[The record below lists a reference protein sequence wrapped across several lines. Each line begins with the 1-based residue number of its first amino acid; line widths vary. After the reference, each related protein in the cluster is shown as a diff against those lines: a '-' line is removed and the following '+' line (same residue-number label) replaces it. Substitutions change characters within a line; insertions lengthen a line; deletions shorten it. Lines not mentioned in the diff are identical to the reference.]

1 MAERGTIIEGKYE
14 VLKLIGKGGMSKVYL
29 AMDKN
34 LNKQWAIKEIE
45 RKAYDK
51 NNEVVVASAMA
62 EANMMKK
69 LDYPSLPRI
78 VDIIEKENVIYVV
91 MDYIEGETLSSVLSK
106 EGAQPQE
113 VVIEWAK
120 ELCRVLD
127 YLHTQNPPIIYRDM
141 KPANI
146 MLQPNGNI
154 KLIDFGIARE
164 YKEQNLADTVSL
176 GTKGYAAPEQF
187 GGKGQTDA
195 RTDVYCLGVTLY
207 HLLTGQN
214 PCEPP
219 YEIYPIRYW
228 NPQLSSGL
236 EAIIQKC
243 TQLNP
248 EDRYQSCAELLYALD
263 HYDEMDEGY
272 RKKQKNKLKVFFIT
286 AGSAVF
292 FLIAGCVCTGMRVH
306 VNNSDYDNNI
316 KQAELSATDE
326 EKIDYYAK
334 AIDILPGNSEAY
346 FGIIEAFK
354 DDAVFSLEEEE
365 LFKKKINSNLTV
377 LQQNSDYG
385 DLAFEIGKLYWYYYD
400 YGKTENSDN
409 QITRMKS
416 AIQWFEAACTY
427 GGEDSSYYTMAEM
440 YRDIGQFN
448 RDITLNVQEASDK
461 GTYLP
466 YWENI
471 TKLVATVSE
480 SQDENE
486 IVNLEVYKLAM
497 NAVETYARKFKADD
511 VAQEDMKALLEQ
523 VKAGTEQVDTTTDK
537 TEEMKNDILKRLQD
551 AEAAVGK
558 CICKRYGGESIMN
571 AGTLQLISIIAFSLA
586 GVLTLISIYLFLKMD
601 VRGII
606 DDLSGKSA
614 ERQIMAMREENNRQ
628 KNPLS
633 KRSAK
638 SSETRKS
645 SLMERTTVELKNEE
659 KTEVLPKKDEEKTAL
674 LREEATMP
682 LQMVEEETTAL
693 EETTTVLQ
701 EDETVVLTENAGNTD
716 KRYELV
722 LNEIIIHTQEII

>member
-14 VLKLIGKGGMSKVYL
+14 VLKQIGKGGMSKVYL

-51 NNEVVVASAMA
+51 NNAVVVASAMA

-78 VDIIEKENVIYVV
+78 VDIIEKETVIYVV
-91 MDYIEGETLSSVLSK
+91 MDYIEGETLSSVLSR

-272 RKKQKNKLKVFFIT
+272 RRKQKKKLKGFFAT
-286 AGSAVF
+286 AGAAVF
-292 FLIAGCVCTGMRVH
+292 FLVAGCVCTGMRVH

-316 KQAELSATDE
+316 RQAELSATDE
-326 EKIDYYAK
+326 EKINYYAK

-346 FGIIEAFK
+346 FGMIEAFK
-354 DDAVFSLEEEE
+354 DDAVFSVEEEE
-365 LFKKKINSNLTV
+365 LFKKKVNGNLTV

-427 GGEDSSYYTMAEM
+427 GGEDSSYYTMAEI

-471 TKLVATVSE
+471 TKLVAAVSE

-551 AEAAVGK
+551 AEAAV
-558 CICKRYGGESIMN
+558 EN
-571 AGTLQLISIIAFSLA
+571 A
-586 GVLTLISIYLFLKMD
+586 Y
-601 VRGII
+601 
-606 DDLSGKSA
+606 
-614 ERQIMAMREENNRQ
+614 
-628 KNPLS
+628 
-633 KRSAK
+633 AK
-638 SSETRKS
+638 D
-645 SLMERTTVELKNEE
+645 
-659 KTEVLPKKDEEKTAL
+659 TEVKAS
-674 LREEATMP
+674 
-682 LQMVEEETTAL
+682 
-693 EETTTVLQ
+693 
-701 EDETVVLTENAGNTD
+701 
-716 KRYELV
+716 
-722 LNEIIIHTQEII
+722 

>member
-292 FLIAGCVCTGMRVH
+292 F
-306 VNNSDYDNNI
+306 SDCRECMHRN
-316 KQAELSATDE
+316 EGSCE
-326 EKIDYYAK
+326 
-334 AIDILPGNSEAY
+334 
-346 FGIIEAFK
+346 
-354 DDAVFSLEEEE
+354 
-365 LFKKKINSNLTV
+365 
-377 LQQNSDYG
+377 QQ
-385 DLAFEIGKLYWYYYD
+385 
-400 YGKTENSDN
+400 
-409 QITRMKS
+409 
-416 AIQWFEAACTY
+416 
-427 GGEDSSYYTMAEM
+427 
-440 YRDIGQFN
+440 
-448 RDITLNVQEASDK
+448 
-461 GTYLP
+461 
-466 YWENI
+466 
-471 TKLVATVSE
+471 
-480 SQDENE
+480 
-486 IVNLEVYKLAM
+486 
-497 NAVETYARKFKADD
+497 
-511 VAQEDMKALLEQ
+511 
-523 VKAGTEQVDTTTDK
+523 
-537 TEEMKNDILKRLQD
+537 RL
-551 AEAAVGK
+551 
-558 CICKRYGGESIMN
+558 
-571 AGTLQLISIIAFSLA
+571 
-586 GVLTLISIYLFLKMD
+586 
-601 VRGII
+601 
-606 DDLSGKSA
+606 
-614 ERQIMAMREENNRQ
+614 
-628 KNPLS
+628 
-633 KRSAK
+633 
-638 SSETRKS
+638 
-645 SLMERTTVELKNEE
+645 
-659 KTEVLPKKDEEKTAL
+659 
-674 LREEATMP
+674 
-682 LQMVEEETTAL
+682 
-693 EETTTVLQ
+693 
-701 EDETVVLTENAGNTD
+701 
-716 KRYELV
+716 
-722 LNEIIIHTQEII
+722 

>member
-365 LFKKKINSNLTV
+365 LFKKKINSNLTL
-377 LQQNSDYG
+377 LQQEERYPILERISTGESVTVRKNI
-385 DLAFEIGKLYWYYYD
+385 FNIGKEKENDFTIINNKAVSRRHAVIERINGTYYL
-400 YGKTENSDN
+400 
-409 QITRMKS
+409 M
-416 AIQWFEAACTY
+416 
-427 GGEDSSYYTMAEM
+427 
-440 YRDIGQFN
+440 
-448 RDITLNVQEASDK
+448 DK
-461 GTYLP
+461 GSTNHTYL
-466 YWENI
+466 N
-471 TKLVATVSE
+471 
-480 SQDENE
+480 
-486 IVNLEVYKLAM
+486 
-497 NAVETYARKFKADD
+497 
-511 VAQEDMKALLEQ
+511 
-523 VKAGTEQVDTTTDK
+523 G
-537 TEEMKNDILKRLQD
+537 EMMD
-551 AEAAVGK
+551 AE
-558 CICKRYGGESIMN
+558 RSYELSDQDSIR
-571 AGTLQLISIIAFSLA
+571 IA
-586 GVLTLISIYLFLKMD
+586 
-601 VRGII
+601 
-606 DDLSGKSA
+606 
-614 ERQIMAMREENNRQ
+614 
-628 KNPLS
+628 
-633 KRSAK
+633 
-638 SSETRKS
+638 
-645 SLMERTTVELKNEE
+645 
-659 KTEVLPKKDEEKTAL
+659 DEEFTFYY
-674 LREEATMP
+674 
-682 LQMVEEETTAL
+682 
-693 EETTTVLQ
+693 
-701 EDETVVLTENAGNTD
+701 N
-716 KRYELV
+716 
-722 LNEIIIHTQEII
+722 

>member
-248 EDRYQSCAELLYALD
+248 EDRYQSCAEMLYALD
-263 HYDEMDEGY
+263 HYDEM
-272 RKKQKNKLKVFFIT
+272 
-286 AGSAVF
+286 
-292 FLIAGCVCTGMRVH
+292 
-306 VNNSDYDNNI
+306 
-316 KQAELSATDE
+316 
-326 EKIDYYAK
+326 
-334 AIDILPGNSEAY
+334 
-346 FGIIEAFK
+346 
-354 DDAVFSLEEEE
+354 
-365 LFKKKINSNLTV
+365 
-377 LQQNSDYG
+377 
-385 DLAFEIGKLYWYYYD
+385 
-400 YGKTENSDN
+400 
-409 QITRMKS
+409 TR
-416 AIQWFEAACTY
+416 A
-427 GGEDSSYYTMAEM
+427 
-440 YRDIGQFN
+440 
-448 RDITLNVQEASDK
+448 
-461 GTYLP
+461 
-466 YWENI
+466 
-471 TKLVATVSE
+471 
-480 SQDENE
+480 
-486 IVNLEVYKLAM
+486 
-497 NAVETYARKFKADD
+497 
-511 VAQEDMKALLEQ
+511 
-523 VKAGTEQVDTTTDK
+523 
-537 TEEMKNDILKRLQD
+537 TEESRK
-551 AEAAVGK
+551 
-558 CICKRYGGESIMN
+558 ES
-571 AGTLQLISIIAFSLA
+571 
-586 GVLTLISIYLFLKMD
+586 
-601 VRGII
+601 
-606 DDLSGKSA
+606 
-614 ERQIMAMREENNRQ
+614 
-628 KNPLS
+628 
-633 KRSAK
+633 
-638 SSETRKS
+638 
-645 SLMERTTVELKNEE
+645 
-659 KTEVLPKKDEEKTAL
+659 
-674 LREEATMP
+674 
-682 LQMVEEETTAL
+682 
-693 EETTTVLQ
+693 
-701 EDETVVLTENAGNTD
+701 
-716 KRYELV
+716 
-722 LNEIIIHTQEII
+722 

>member
-272 RKKQKNKLKVFFIT
+272 RRKQKRKLNVFFAT
-286 AGSAVF
+286 SGAAVL
-292 FLIAGCVCTGMRVH
+292 FLIIGCLCTGMRVH

-326 EKIDYYAK
+326 GKIDYYAK

-354 DDAVFSLEEEE
+354 DDAVFSVEEEE
-365 LFKKKINSNLTV
+365 LFKKKINSNLSA
-377 LQQNSDYG
+377 LQQNGDYG

-400 YGKTENSDN
+400 YGKSENSDN
-409 QITRMKS
+409 QVTRMKS

-427 GGEDSSYYTMAEM
+427 GGEDSSYYTMAGM

-471 TKLVATVSE
+471 TKLVTTVSE

-511 VAQEDMKALLEQ
+511 VTQEDMEALLKQ
-523 VKAGTEQVDTTTDK
+523 VKTGTEQVDTTTDK

-551 AEAAVGK
+551 AEAAVK
-558 CICKRYGGESIMN
+558 N
-571 AGTLQLISIIAFSLA
+571 A
-586 GVLTLISIYLFLKMD
+586 Y
-601 VRGII
+601 
-606 DDLSGKSA
+606 
-614 ERQIMAMREENNRQ
+614 
-628 KNPLS
+628 
-633 KRSAK
+633 AK
-638 SSETRKS
+638 D
-645 SLMERTTVELKNEE
+645 
-659 KTEVLPKKDEEKTAL
+659 TEVKAS
-674 LREEATMP
+674 
-682 LQMVEEETTAL
+682 
-693 EETTTVLQ
+693 
-701 EDETVVLTENAGNTD
+701 
-716 KRYELV
+716 
-722 LNEIIIHTQEII
+722 

>member
-1 MAERGTIIEGKYE
+1 MAERGTIIEEKYE

-45 RKAYDK
+45 RRAYDK

-78 VDIIEKENVIYVV
+78 VDIIEKEDVIYVV
-91 MDYIEGETLSSVLSK
+91 MDYIEGETLSNILNR

-113 VVIEWAK
+113 LVIEWAK

-228 NPQLSSGL
+228 NPRLSSGL

-248 EDRYQSCAELLYALD
+248 EDRYQSCAELLYALN

-272 RKKQKNKLKVFFIT
+272 RKKQKRKLK
-286 AGSAVF
+286 GF
-292 FLIAGCVCTGMRVH
+292 FLILGAAIVSLSVGFFCMGMKVH
-306 VNNSDYDNNI
+306 VNNSDYENNL
-316 KQAELSATDE
+316 KQAKLSSSNQ

-334 AIDILPGNSEAY
+334 AIDILPGTSEAY

-354 DDAVFSLEEEE
+354 DDAVFSVEEEE
-365 LFKKKINSNLTV
+365 LFKKKINSNLSL

-400 YGKTENSDN
+400 YGKTDGSDN

-427 GGEDSSYYTMAEM
+427 GGEDSNYYTMSEM

-471 TKLVATVSE
+471 TKLVDTVLK

-486 IVNLEVYKLAM
+486 IVNLEVYRLAT
-497 NAVETYARKFKADD
+497 NSVETYARKFKADG
-511 VAQEDMKALLEQ
+511 VAQDNMQSLLEQ
-523 VKAGTEQVDTTTDK
+523 VKMGTQEVDTTTDK
-537 TEEMKNDILKRLQD
+537 TEMMKSDILERLQD
-551 AEAAVGK
+551 AEAAVK
-558 CICKRYGGESIMN
+558 N
-571 AGTLQLISIIAFSLA
+571 A
-586 GVLTLISIYLFLKMD
+586 Y
-601 VRGII
+601 
-606 DDLSGKSA
+606 
-614 ERQIMAMREENNRQ
+614 
-628 KNPLS
+628 
-633 KRSAK
+633 AK
-638 SSETRKS
+638 D
-645 SLMERTTVELKNEE
+645 
-659 KTEVLPKKDEEKTAL
+659 TEVKES
-674 LREEATMP
+674 
-682 LQMVEEETTAL
+682 
-693 EETTTVLQ
+693 
-701 EDETVVLTENAGNTD
+701 
-716 KRYELV
+716 
-722 LNEIIIHTQEII
+722 

>member
-127 YLHTQNPPIIYRDM
+127 YLHTQDPPIIYRDM

-243 TQLNP
+243 TQLN
-248 EDRYQSCAELLYALD
+248 
-263 HYDEMDEGY
+263 
-272 RKKQKNKLKVFFIT
+272 RKIVISHVQK
-286 AGSAVF
+286 
-292 FLIAGCVCTGMRVH
+292 CYMRW
-306 VNNSDYDNNI
+306 
-316 KQAELSATDE
+316 
-326 EKIDYYAK
+326 
-334 AIDILPGNSEAY
+334 
-346 FGIIEAFK
+346 IIMMR
-354 DDAVFSLEEEE
+354 
-365 LFKKKINSNLTV
+365 
-377 LQQNSDYG
+377 
-385 DLAFEIGKLYWYYYD
+385 W
-400 YGKTENSDN
+400 
-409 QITRMKS
+409 TR
-416 AIQWFEAACTY
+416 A
-427 GGEDSSYYTMAEM
+427 
-440 YRDIGQFN
+440 
-448 RDITLNVQEASDK
+448 
-461 GTYLP
+461 
-466 YWENI
+466 
-471 TKLVATVSE
+471 
-480 SQDENE
+480 
-486 IVNLEVYKLAM
+486 
-497 NAVETYARKFKADD
+497 
-511 VAQEDMKALLEQ
+511 
-523 VKAGTEQVDTTTDK
+523 
-537 TEEMKNDILKRLQD
+537 TEESRK
-551 AEAAVGK
+551 
-558 CICKRYGGESIMN
+558 ES
-571 AGTLQLISIIAFSLA
+571 
-586 GVLTLISIYLFLKMD
+586 
-601 VRGII
+601 
-606 DDLSGKSA
+606 
-614 ERQIMAMREENNRQ
+614 
-628 KNPLS
+628 
-633 KRSAK
+633 
-638 SSETRKS
+638 
-645 SLMERTTVELKNEE
+645 
-659 KTEVLPKKDEEKTAL
+659 
-674 LREEATMP
+674 
-682 LQMVEEETTAL
+682 
-693 EETTTVLQ
+693 
-701 EDETVVLTENAGNTD
+701 
-716 KRYELV
+716 
-722 LNEIIIHTQEII
+722 

>member
-146 MLQPNGNI
+146 MLQSNGNI

-272 RKKQKNKLKVFFIT
+272 RKKQKNKLKFFYYSMFSCIFSDCRVCMHRNE
-286 AGSAVF
+286 GS
-292 FLIAGCVCTGMRVH
+292 C
-306 VNNSDYDNNI
+306 
-316 KQAELSATDE
+316 E
-326 EKIDYYAK
+326 
-334 AIDILPGNSEAY
+334 
-346 FGIIEAFK
+346 
-354 DDAVFSLEEEE
+354 
-365 LFKKKINSNLTV
+365 
-377 LQQNSDYG
+377 QQ
-385 DLAFEIGKLYWYYYD
+385 
-400 YGKTENSDN
+400 
-409 QITRMKS
+409 
-416 AIQWFEAACTY
+416 
-427 GGEDSSYYTMAEM
+427 
-440 YRDIGQFN
+440 
-448 RDITLNVQEASDK
+448 
-461 GTYLP
+461 
-466 YWENI
+466 
-471 TKLVATVSE
+471 
-480 SQDENE
+480 
-486 IVNLEVYKLAM
+486 
-497 NAVETYARKFKADD
+497 
-511 VAQEDMKALLEQ
+511 
-523 VKAGTEQVDTTTDK
+523 
-537 TEEMKNDILKRLQD
+537 RL
-551 AEAAVGK
+551 
-558 CICKRYGGESIMN
+558 
-571 AGTLQLISIIAFSLA
+571 
-586 GVLTLISIYLFLKMD
+586 
-601 VRGII
+601 
-606 DDLSGKSA
+606 
-614 ERQIMAMREENNRQ
+614 
-628 KNPLS
+628 
-633 KRSAK
+633 
-638 SSETRKS
+638 
-645 SLMERTTVELKNEE
+645 
-659 KTEVLPKKDEEKTAL
+659 
-674 LREEATMP
+674 
-682 LQMVEEETTAL
+682 
-693 EETTTVLQ
+693 
-701 EDETVVLTENAGNTD
+701 
-716 KRYELV
+716 
-722 LNEIIIHTQEII
+722 